1 MKHIRRKA
9 PEGGDG
15 SRSRRAGS
23 ALAGRFAETRLA
35 WPSMPYY
42 RRFEQIL
49 AGVLTLRGL
58 SAVVQVLDA
67 IYWLVREHKSKQKLE
82 GAKRLT
88 GGAWREQGERGADK
102 RQGVTNVRP

>member
-1 MKHIRRKA
+1 MKHIQRKA
-9 PEGGDG
+9 PGGDGG

-42 RRFEQIL
+42 QRFEQI
-49 AGVLTLRGL
+49 GVVILKLRGL
-58 SAVVQVLDA
+58 SAVVQVLEA
-67 IYWLVREHKSKQKLE
+67 IYWLVCEHEVKQKLE

-102 RQGVTNVRP
+102 RQGVTGVRP